1 MGDVLLNCLFLTLL
15 LLGLAHAIVFGLGRI
30 PKGEGNHER
39 GRSHDSE
46 SHPVQNMGREFAVEG
61 FEGHDATLS
70 RPAGVTEGRL
80 AGILR
85 GEVTD
90 LGGGKVE
97 IAALEGL
104 QDGGVSDVGSGG
116 DALPLDIELSVNHL
130 EVLRR
135 ERVVDQRNVQGSAIA
150 HIVQTVFHRQVL
162 VFDKVHVHYVLDG
175 ENSGASIDLTRGQDK
190 ASRQRQTGHKSRK
203 IHRGLIDCF

>member
-1 MGDVLLNCLFLTLL
+1 MGDVLLNCLLLTLL

-39 GRSHDSE
+39 GRGHDGE

-70 RPAGVTEGRL
+70 RTAGVTQGRL
-80 AGILR
+80 GSVLR
-85 GEVTD
+85 GQVAD

-97 IAALEGL
+97 IAAFEGF

-116 DALPLDIELSVNHL
+116 DALPLDVELTVNDL
-130 EVLRR
+130 EVFRR
-135 ERVVDQRNVQGSAIA
+135 ESVVDERNVQGSAIA
-150 HIVQTVFHRQVL
+150 HVVQTVFNRQVL
-162 VFDKVHVHYVLDG
+162 VFDKVHVDDVLDG
-175 ENSGASIDLTRGQDK
+175 ENSGASIDLARSQDK
-190 ASRQRQTGHKSRK
+190 AGHQRQTGHKSRK